1 MTKTGDEPNLMLI
14 RPAAGYSKAR
24 DVQRAGFPGLRRKPE
39 QSVGGTESRIGAPLH
54 DLEKKSLVENVG
66 IDLEE
71 FAVAF
76 TVVQNPIGPEI
87 GHRPGIQIVSGL
99 DVVIIVAGNFQETGA
114 SRPHFGNA

>member
-24 DVQRAGFPGLRRKPE
+24 DVQRADFPGLRRKPDRGV
-39 QSVGGTESRIGAPLH
+39 SGTESLIAAPLH
-54 DLEKKSLVENVG
+54 DLEKESFVEDVG

-76 TVVQNPIGPEI
+76 TVVQNPIGPKI
-87 GHRPGIQIVSGL
+87 GHRPGIQIVAGL
-99 DVVIIVAGNFQETGA
+99 DVVIIVVGNFQEAGA
-114 SRPHFGNA
+114 SRPHLGNA